1 MRMQSLFDTYQ
12 ECFMVI
18 TKVDDAGACGA
29 DLGDVD
35 VGAGVAV
42 EGGEG
47 RAHVDVVLV
56 ARMGTLVDVT

>member
-1 MRMQSLFDTYQ
+1 MDY
-12 ECFMVI
+12 
-18 TKVDDAGACGA
+18 AGACGA

-56 ARMGTLVDVT
+56 VWVGTSVDVT